1 MLTGAQ
7 VLNDCDACEAKLRSY
22 RLHQL
27 AIINE
32 SIFQHLEVTYPD
44 ASKLLAYSTVSMEDN
59 SSMEVVQL
67 QRYASNLQRY
77 YQLLENMEQKEAIA
91 HLANLFESGSYQEAI
106 LFISTFCPEIY
117 QKLTDFIASL

>member
-1 MLTGAQ
+1 MQ
-7 VLNDCDACEAKLRSY
+7 
-22 RLHQL
+22 QF
-27 AIINE
+27 INE
-32 SIFQHLEVTYPD
+32 SIFQQLEVTYPD